1 MSDSTKSEINKRN
14 ELKLQSANNNDPEIL
29 RQYKTL
35 RNRIKSKLKTEK
47 MEYFKDK
54 LIDKDV
60 ITKEVWKVS
69 DEILGQS
76 KDLSPKQLSHNGD
89 LISSPKVMAR
99 IFNEI
104 FVNKVKKINN
114 DIPPNYLK
122 KDPLVRL
129 RQWLGKREMPPSEFE
144 LKNIN
149 KEVKRLVKKLKG
161 SRSCGVDQI
170 DSFSLKL
177 ASSYIEDVLL
187 HLVNL
192 SLIKYPEGWK
202 TQLIHPLHKKA
213 DKTLGENYRPVSH
226 MQFLNRL

>member
-14 ELKLQSANNNDPEIL
+14 ELKLQSANSNDPEIL

-35 RNRIKSKLKTEK
+35 QNRIKSKLKTEK

-89 LISSPKVMAR
+89 LISSPKIMAR

-104 FVNKVKKINN
+104 FVNKVKKIKNN
-114 DIPPNYLK
+114 IPNYII

-149 KEVKRLVKKLKG
+149 KEDLKRLVKKLKG

-192 SLIKYPEGWK
+192 LQIKYPEGLK

-213 DKTLGENYRPVSH
+213 DKNSW
-226 MQFLNRL
+226 

>member
-14 ELKLQSANNNDPEIL
+14 ELKLQSANSNDPEIL

-104 FVNKVKKINN
+104 FVNKVKKIKNE
-114 DIPPNYLK
+114 IPNYII

-129 RQWLGKREMPPSEFE
+129 IQWLGKREVPPREFE
-144 LKNIN
+144 LKIST
-149 KEVKRLVKKLKG
+149 R
-161 SRSCGVDQI
+161 
-170 DSFSLKL
+170 
-177 ASSYIEDVLL
+177 
-187 HLVNL
+187 
-192 SLIKYPEGWK
+192 K
-202 TQLIHPLHKKA
+202 T
-213 DKTLGENYRPVSH
+213 
-226 MQFLNRL
+226 